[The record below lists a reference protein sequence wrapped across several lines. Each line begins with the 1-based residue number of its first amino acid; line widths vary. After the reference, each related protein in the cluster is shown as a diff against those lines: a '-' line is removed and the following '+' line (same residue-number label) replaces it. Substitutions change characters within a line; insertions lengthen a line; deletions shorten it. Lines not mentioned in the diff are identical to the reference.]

1 MRQLRFVEASWGSF
15 WVAAV
20 MTPCPMAATIYVV
33 PTLKQE
39 GKYREQ
45 KTQVWCDRSNSD
57 SARISTRR
65 RPRRG
70 RRNRQHF
77 HCSKRLSNG
86 PPGSFCTRATAVRD
100 RHESICS
107 VRHRSRSVRVG
118 SAWIRIG
125 FMTRPRTVTRS
136 AASTR
141 GAAGYA
147 ADASERK
154 ISAELNRMRRWRQLG
169 DQREAEL
176 CNDRINDLLHRFRCG
191 SGTHVGTRQ
200 TVVHLG
206 V

>member
-1 MRQLRFVEASWGSF
+1 MSTVRETQWLDADEQRIWAQLSTMILRLQPVLSAE
-15 WVAAV
+15 
-20 MTPCPMAATIYVV
+20 
-33 PTLKQE
+33 LQ
-39 GKYREQ
+39 REFG
-45 KTQVWCDRSNSD
+45 
-57 SARISTRR
+57 IS
-65 RPRRG
+65 
-70 RRNRQHF
+70 HF
-77 HCSKRLSNG
+77 EYL
-86 PPGSFCTRATAVRD
+86 V
-100 RHESICS
+100 
-107 VRHRSRSVRVG
+107 
-118 SAWIRIG
+118 
-125 FMTRPRTVTRS
+125 MTRPRTVTRS

-191 SGTHVGTRQ
+191 SGPHVGTRQ